1 MKNFNRKKSVETDR
15 LTRFKMRKS
24 GKNWVVI
31 GTTWLQFL
39 NFTRL
44 FRTSSVQVEEENI
57 GEVNSSSGRAI
68 LKAIVAGTSIIA
80 GGATLTHQQQ
90 VEADETVANEKVIDT
105 NANTT
110 QKATFAVPTELT
122 SEDTQDSLASDET
135 SLSISQSEST
145 SVQESQSVSAS
156 TSVQESLSTS
166 ASTSASMSASTSAS
180 QSAQASVSDSQSASE
195 VVATSQNIHPKI
207 QARAAMAKQ
216 ASPMLR
222 AATVQATTAQTYAP
236 TLRAASV
243 GEDRGSN
250 GFITRDEVDMTGTP
264 VYDDF
269 NRWAGYN
276 TKEFGPNKT
285 INVQVTTD
293 PNNPNKKHWVITYL
307 PEGFIYDAEANH
319 IYKSTNDHM
328 GFALTKDL
336 TIDGQV
342 KFENYYYLNNN
353 DNTSG
358 TFKNGKVTPIDQRL
372 SDGSL
377 YFKDGQLVSA
387 GSGTPI
393 LNKPYYLNY
402 DSWLS
407 DFQKATKDPKFH
419 PSDGKSLTLGQVNY
433 YNTTRDI
440 HDYFFNSTDS
450 SGGPNDASP
459 KVASWAPTEKED
471 TWTGEGMFIDDM
483 GKLNNNAKSPV
494 VDSSAGQYN
503 QADFNQAYTWKTW
516 GAWNYT
522 QSVTYV
528 VSFDTISDPKI
539 KADLTYSGIISALG
553 TYQNSSDYNYGHLTG
568 EEVSHDKEYKH
579 IKVKVNNIYDTKG
592 KENVAMPKN
601 DMIVNYNRINSSV
614 NYKAKGQDNTDVVK
628 TAVVENPFYRYNDS
642 SRKIV
647 EDIGPRTIN
656 DGYSESYEY
665 TINAIVAKDGIA
677 KAYRDSAKTD
687 PIKDDSGNYV
697 TANFTRKDLA
707 SATGTY
713 FENNEI
719 KIPNGDEGRVDTY
732 YLETNRKYDENTGV
746 LTITNKWVREVKIES
761 LEDDLHSYNA
771 AIQDFLKYIGSEDF
785 VNPWKYDP
793 SATETN
799 KIKAPSGDIDT
810 TAYQKKLDEVNKWK
824 QRFSDDIDLL
834 DPANKESYGDK
845 YTELLNGYDGVV
857 SVFDSSSGKTG
868 ADIGPAIS
876 ALNKVDL
883 SKVPVKT
890 GKVDAEG
897 KPIYGIGQGNTLYRQ
912 PIVQT
917 LIPFVQTIGSPT
929 TKGILYDQT
938 QLFNY
943 ANSIK
948 DTPLV
953 TDATENAVIHKQT
966 DFKNALSELQKQ
978 LDGANDLSTMKNY
991 YDLLT
996 SANRLKE
1003 AIFYL
1008 DKVTPEESNSLS
1020 LSLSNSEK
1028 ESESLSTSKSESLST
1043 SASES
1048 ASTSASESA
1057 STSASESASTSA
1069 SESASTSVSESAS
1082 TSASESASTSA
1093 SESASTSASES
1104 ASTSASE
1111 SASTSASESA
1121 STSASDSAS
1130 TSASESASTSASEST
1145 STSASESASTS
1156 ASESASTSAS
1166 ESASISASESAST
1179 SASESASTS
1188 ASESAS
1194 TSASESASTSAS
1206 ESASTSASESA
1217 STSASE
1223 SASTSAS
1230 ESAST
1235 SESESASTSASEST
1249 STSASESASTSASES
1264 ASTSASESAST
1275 SASESASTSAS
1286 ESASTSA
1293 SESAS
1298 TSASESAS
1306 MSASESA
1313 STSASESASTSAS
1326 ESASTSAS
1334 ESASTSAS
1342 ESASTSASESAS
1354 TSASESASTSAS
1366 ESASTSAS
1374 ESASTSASESASTS
1388 ASESASTSASE
1399 SASTSASE
1407 SASTSA
1413 SESAS
1418 TSASE
1423 SASTSASE
1431 SASTSASESASTSAP
1446 ESASTSASESAST
1459 SASESAS
1466 TSASELASTSASE
1479 SASTSVSESASTS
1492 ASESASTSASES
1504 ASTSASESASTS
1516 ASESASTSASESAST
1531 SASES
1536 ASTSASES
1544 ASTSV
1549 SESLS
1554 SSMSASASEST
1565 SMSTSI
1571 RHTHSN
1577 SPHLPITD
1585 GGKIIQTDMKKSSS
1599 NGTKTSGH
1607 LPRTGTDVDNTVN
1620 TGLGFLGL
1628 AGLFGWLRRKKESK

>member
-1 MKNFNRKKSVETDR
+1 MHMKNFNRKKSVETDR

-24 GKNWVVI
+24 GKNWIVI

-44 FRTSSVQVEEENI
+44 FRTTSVKVEEDVVDDGND
-57 GEVNSSSGRAI
+57 SSRRAL

-135 SLSISQSEST
+135 SLSISQSESI
-145 SVQESQSVSAS
+145 SIQESQSVSESA
-156 TSVQESLSTS
+156 SVQESLSTS

-195 VVATSQNIHPKI
+195 MVASSQNIQPKI
-207 QARAAMAKQ
+207 QA
-216 ASPMLR
+216 R

-276 TKEFGPNKT
+276 TKEFGPNNT

-293 PNNPNKKHWVITYL
+293 PNNPNRKHWVITYL
-307 PEGFIYDAEANH
+307 PKGFIYDAEGEK

-353 DNTSG
+353 DNTDRAS
-358 TFKNGKVTPIDQRL
+358 KKGKVTPIDQRL

-393 LNKPYYLNY
+393 SNNLYYSNY
-402 DSWLS
+402 DSWKS
-407 DFQKATKDPKFH
+407 VFEKAVKDPNFH

-579 IKVKVNNIYDTKG
+579 IKVKVNNVYDTKG
-592 KENVAMPKN
+592 KNNVSIPEN
-601 DMIVNYNRINSSV
+601 DMTVNYNRVRSSV
-614 NYKAKGQDNTDVVK
+614 NYIADRKSQT
-628 TAVVENPFYRYNDS
+628 TVVENPYYRYNDS

-647 EDIGPRTIN
+647 EDIGSRTIN
-656 DGYSESYEY
+656 DGYSKSYEY
-665 TINAIVAKDGIA
+665 TINAIVAKKGIA
-677 KAYRDSAKTD
+677 KAYTDGAKTN

-707 SATGTY
+707 SATVTY

-732 YLETNRKYDENTGV
+732 YLKTTRVYDEDTGV
-746 LTITNKWVREVKIES
+746 LTITNNWVREVKIES

-799 KIKAPSGDIDT
+799 KIKAPSKDYDS
-810 TAYQKKLDEVNKWK
+810 TAYQTKLDEVNKWK
-824 QRFSDDIDLL
+824 QRFSDDIGLL

-845 YTELLNGYDGVV
+845 YTELLNGYDEVV

-868 ADIGPAIS
+868 ADIRSAIKT
-876 ALNKVDL
+876 LNDLDL
-883 SKVPVKT
+883 SKMPVKT
-890 GKVDAEG
+890 GVDAEG
-897 KPIYGIGQGNTLYRQ
+897 NPTYGIGQGNTLYKT
-912 PIVQT
+912 PMIQT
-917 LIPFVQTIGSPT
+917 LIPFVGTIGSQSSQGT
-929 TKGILYDQT
+929 ILYDQT
-938 QLFNY
+938 KLLDY
-943 ANSIK
+943 ANAIK

-953 TDATENAVIHKQT
+953 TEATENEVVHKQT

-1020 LSLSNSEK
+1020 TSKSESLSNSEK
-1028 ESESLSTSKSESLST
+1028 ESESLSTKKSESLST
-1043 SASES
+1043 
-1048 ASTSASESA
+1048 
-1057 STSASESASTSA
+1057 
-1069 SESASTSVSESAS
+1069 
-1082 TSASESASTSA
+1082 
-1093 SESASTSASES
+1093 
-1104 ASTSASE
+1104 
-1111 SASTSASESA
+1111 
-1121 STSASDSAS
+1121 
-1130 TSASESASTSASEST
+1130 
-1145 STSASESASTS
+1145 
-1156 ASESASTSAS
+1156 
-1166 ESASISASESAST
+1166 
-1179 SASESASTS
+1179 
-1188 ASESAS
+1188 
-1194 TSASESASTSAS
+1194 
-1206 ESASTSASESA
+1206 
-1217 STSASE
+1217 
-1223 SASTSAS
+1223 
-1230 ESAST
+1230 
-1235 SESESASTSASEST
+1235 
-1249 STSASESASTSASES
+1249 
-1264 ASTSASESAST
+1264 
-1275 SASESASTSAS
+1275 
-1286 ESASTSA
+1286 
-1293 SESAS
+1293 
-1298 TSASESAS
+1298 
-1306 MSASESA
+1306 SASESA

-1431 SASTSASESASTSAP
+1431 SASTSASESASTSA
-1446 ESASTSASESAST
+1446 
-1459 SASESAS
+1459 
-1466 TSASELASTSASE
+1466 
-1479 SASTSVSESASTS
+1479 SESASTS

-1544 ASTSV
+1544 ASTSA
-1549 SESLS
+1549 SESAS
-1554 SSMSASASEST
+1554 TSASESA
-1565 SMSTSI
+1565 STSASESASTSASESASTSASESASTSASESASTSASESASTSASESASTSASESASTSASESASTSASESASTSASESASTSASESASTSASESAYSAFVLDL
-1571 RHTHSN
+1571 HTVACFPELQEISLELKN
-1577 SPHLPITD
+1577 IANLLVD
-1585 GGKIIQTDMKKSSS
+1585 FLSSLHHAQS
-1599 NGTKTSGH
+1599 ASEKALKTVE
-1607 LPRTGTDVDNTVN
+1607 LECLN
-1620 TGLGFLGL
+1620 
-1628 AGLFGWLRRKKESK
+1628 

>member
-44 FRTSSVQVEEENI
+44 FRTSSVKVEEDNI
-57 GEVNSSSGRAI
+57 GETNSSSSRAL

-122 SEDTQDSLASDET
+122 SKDTQDSVVSDET
-135 SLSISQSEST
+135 SLSVSQSESI
-145 SVQESQSVSAS
+145 SIQESQSVSESA
-156 TSVQESLSTS
+156 SVQESLSTS

-180 QSAQASVSDSQSASE
+180 QSAEASVSDSQSASE
-195 VVATSQNIHPKI
+195 MVASSQNIQPKI

-222 AATVQATTAQTYAP
+222 AATVQATTTQTYAP

-353 DNTSG
+353 DNTEG
-358 TFKNGKVTPIDQRL
+358 AFKKNGKVTPIDQRL

-393 LNKPYYLNY
+393 SNNPYY
-402 DSWLS
+402 S
-407 DFQKATKDPKFH
+407 DYNAWNSVWKQAIKDPKFH
-419 PSDGKSLTLGQVNY
+419 PSDGKSLTLGQVDY
-433 YNTTRDI
+433 YNTTKDI

-459 KVASWAPTEKED
+459 KVASWAPTEKKD

-568 EEVSHDKEYKH
+568 EEVSQDKEYKH

-592 KENVAMPKN
+592 KENVAMPEN

-614 NYKAKGQDNTDVVK
+614 NYKANGDSK

-647 EDIGPRTIN
+647 EDIGSRTIN

-746 LTITNKWVREVKIES
+746 LTITNKWVRQVKIES
-761 LEDDLHSYNA
+761 LEDDLYEYNK
-771 AIQDFLKYIGSEDF
+771 AIQDFLDYIGSENF

-793 SATETN
+793 SAEKTN
-799 KIKAPSGDIDT
+799 KIIAPSGDIDT

-834 DPANKESYGDK
+834 DPANAQYGDK
-845 YTELLNGYDGVV
+845 YRELLNSYDGVV

-868 ADIGPAIS
+868 ADISPAIS
-876 ALNKVDL
+876 VLYKLDL
-883 SKVPVKT
+883 SKMPVKT
-890 GKVDAEG
+890 GVDAEG
-897 KPIYGIGQGNTLYRQ
+897 KPTYGIGQGNTLYKS
-912 PIVQT
+912 PMVDT
-917 LIPFVQTIGSPT
+917 LIPFANKIGSPT
-929 TKGILYDQT
+929 EKNSILYDQT
-938 QLFNY
+938 QLLNY

-953 TDATENAVIHKQT
+953 TDATENDVIHKQT
-966 DFKNALSELQKQ
+966 DFKNALADLQKQ
-978 LDGANDLSTMKNY
+978 LDGASGVTTMKNY

-1003 AIFYL
+1003 AIYYL
-1008 DKVTPEESNSLS
+1008 DKETPEESNSLS

-1028 ESESLSTSKSESLST
+1028 ESESLSTKKSESL
-1043 SASES
+1043 
-1048 ASTSASESA
+1048 
-1057 STSASESASTSA
+1057 
-1069 SESASTSVSESAS
+1069 
-1082 TSASESASTSA
+1082 
-1093 SESASTSASES
+1093 
-1104 ASTSASE
+1104 
-1111 SASTSASESA
+1111 
-1121 STSASDSAS
+1121 
-1130 TSASESASTSASEST
+1130 
-1145 STSASESASTS
+1145 
-1156 ASESASTSAS
+1156 
-1166 ESASISASESAST
+1166 
-1179 SASESASTS
+1179 
-1188 ASESAS
+1188 
-1194 TSASESASTSAS
+1194 
-1206 ESASTSASESA
+1206 
-1217 STSASE
+1217 
-1223 SASTSAS
+1223 
-1230 ESAST
+1230 
-1235 SESESASTSASEST
+1235 
-1249 STSASESASTSASES
+1249 STSASES

-1306 MSASESA
+1306 MSASEST

-1342 ESASTSASESAS
+1342 QAT
-1354 TSASESASTSAS
+1354 
-1366 ESASTSAS
+1366 
-1374 ESASTSASESASTS
+1374 
-1388 ASESASTSASE
+1388 
-1399 SASTSASE
+1399 
-1407 SASTSA
+1407 
-1413 SESAS
+1413 
-1418 TSASE
+1418 
-1423 SASTSASE
+1423 
-1431 SASTSASESASTSAP
+1431 
-1446 ESASTSASESAST
+1446 
-1459 SASESAS
+1459 
-1466 TSASELASTSASE
+1466 
-1479 SASTSVSESASTS
+1479 
-1492 ASESASTSASES
+1492 
-1504 ASTSASESASTS
+1504 
-1516 ASESASTSASESAST
+1516 
-1531 SASES
+1531 
-1536 ASTSASES
+1536 
-1544 ASTSV
+1544 
-1549 SESLS
+1549 
-1554 SSMSASASEST
+1554 
-1565 SMSTSI
+1565 
-1571 RHTHSN
+1571 
-1577 SPHLPITD
+1577 
-1585 GGKIIQTDMKKSSS
+1585 
-1599 NGTKTSGH
+1599 
-1607 LPRTGTDVDNTVN
+1607 
-1620 TGLGFLGL
+1620 
-1628 AGLFGWLRRKKESK
+1628 